1 LTRSESPQAIVA
13 DAAPPTRQESAGNPA
28 QSGVSALF
36 RLFGAIVSCALLVAV
51 SIAFVDRPV
60 ATWVHEHL
68 GVKRFVWFS
77 TTYFGPKLA
86 FGPFG
91 LMASPAAVFPMAAAL
106 LFVALALAAYAGW
119 RLGKPS
125 RIVLALCVAVFAAN
139 EIVSFVKGMFGRTW
153 PESWLGDNPSWI
165 RDGVF
170 GFFPFHGGA
179 DWASFPSGHMAI
191 VTAAATLLWVV
202 WPDLRIAWAGL
213 VAVVAIGL
221 IAGNYHFAS
230 DVIAGLYFGAG
241 VGLGVAALMLSQTDE
256 IELHGRPGRGRS
268 YGANSG
274 AGPQRH

>member
-1 LTRSESPQAIVA
+1 LTKSESPQAIVA

-139 EIVSFVKGMFGRTW
+139 EIISFVKGIFGRTW

-170 GFFPFHGGA
+170 GFFPFHGGQ
-179 DWASFPSGHMAI
+179 DWASFPSGHTTVITVITAI
-191 VTAAATLLWVV
+191 LWVV
-202 WPDLRIAWAGL
+202 LPKLKVAWAAL
-213 VAVVAIGL
+213 VAVVGVGL
-221 IAGNYHFAS
+221 IAGNYHFIS
-230 DVIAGLYFGAG
+230 DVIAGLYLGAG
-241 VGLGVAALMLSQTDE
+241 IGLGAARLMLSPNDLIA
-256 IELHGRPGRGRS
+256 IEPSAQSSPGASHRS
-268 YGANSG
+268 W
-274 AGPQRH
+274 R